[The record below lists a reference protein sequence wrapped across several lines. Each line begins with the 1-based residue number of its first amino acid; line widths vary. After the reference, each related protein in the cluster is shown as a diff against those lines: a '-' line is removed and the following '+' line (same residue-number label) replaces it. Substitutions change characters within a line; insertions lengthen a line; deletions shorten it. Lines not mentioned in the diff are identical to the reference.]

1 MATALQHRKS
11 TFRRRFMARRRRLC
25 SRIRS
30 RDPKSPLDYLIGAAA
45 IIFLAFSVQISR
57 GQAAAQLDR
66 DAILHHLN
74 SVITWYRDSTTKIK
88 SVGLPSDAIYQDN
101 ARNLAS
107 EAVRLA
113 FQSARAEANII
124 NTTDKTKSPPS
135 PGAQSTQ
142 QQNLAQTAA
151 KITAQIDDT
160 QSKLD
165 ALNKQ
170 IAATP
175 RSKQKDLLAQ
185 RERLEGL
192 LSLDKALQDTIQKMA
207 SFLGGTTEGAEGLQ
221 GSINELAH
229 SVPEI
234 VTDENSKKPAA
245 VPPANSKGTTV
256 STSSGLIGQS
266 LALFDQMQSMHQ
278 IEQMADETSKMR
290 ATTEALRTPLRDAL
304 VATIQQGRELA
315 SQAPAPAAA
324 SSQDT
329 AQQFQTITAKFKEL
343 AAATL
348 PLSQEIVV
356 LDQSHSNFEEWRK
369 SILLETHYE
378 LRGLLTRVAGIAL
391 ALGAVFILS
400 EVWRRLTF
408 RYVHEPRRRRQ
419 FLLMRRFVMGFLV
432 GIVLIMGF
440 VSEFS
445 SLATFAGFVT
455 AGIAVGLQAILLSI
469 AAYFFVIGRY
479 GIRVGDRISVAG
491 VTGDVIDIGLV
502 RLYLMELAGTGIELY
517 PTGRVVMFSNSVLFQ
532 AGTPLFKQI
541 PGTEY
546 AWHEVAVSLAPGSNY
561 KLVQEKVSSVVGAV
575 YEKYR
580 AIIES
585 QLGGIERR
593 LEVQLKAPIPES
605 KLQFTDAGLE
615 FVVRYPVDIRR
626 ASEIDDNVTRAVLDA
641 LDANENLKIAVASPP
656 KIRAAIKG

>member
-1 MATALQHRKS
+1 MAT
-11 TFRRRFMARRRRLC
+11 RRRSRSGIC
-25 SRIRS
+25 SRTG
-30 RDPKSPLDYLIGAAA
+30 KSLLHYVIGGAGIAL
-45 IIFLAFSVQISR
+45 LALGVQTLR
-57 GQAAAQLDR
+57 GQTAAPLDR
-66 DAILHHLN
+66 DAVLHHLN
-74 SVITWYRDSTTKIK
+74 AVITWYRDATTKIK

-113 FQSARAEANII
+113 FQSARAEANIMSASAKV
-124 NTTDKTKSPPS
+124 NKATPTPTPAAVS
-135 PGAQSTQ
+135 GAQPTQ

-151 KITAQIDDT
+151 KVSAQIDDT
-160 QSKLD
+160 QSKLED
-165 ALNKQ
+165 LNKQ
-170 IAATP
+170 IATAP

-185 RERLEGL
+185 RDRLQGL
-192 LSLDKALQDTIQKMA
+192 LNLDKALQDTIQKMA
-207 SFLGGTTEGAEGLQ
+207 SFVGGTTEGAEGLE
-221 GSINELAH
+221 GSINELAR
-229 SVPEI
+229 SVPEVI
-234 VTDENSKKPAA
+234 TDESSKKPAA
-245 VPPANSKGTTV
+245 APAANAKTPTV
-256 STSSGLIGQS
+256 ATSSGLIGQS

-278 IEQMADETSKMR
+278 IDQMAEETSKMR
-290 ATTEALRTPLRDAL
+290 ATADTLRKPLRDAL
-304 VATIQQGRELA
+304 VATIQQGRDLA
-315 SQAPAPAAA
+315 NQAQAPATG
-324 SSQDT
+324 SSQST
-329 AQQFQTITAKFKEL
+329 GQEFQAITAKFKEL
-343 AAATL
+343 TTATL

-369 SILLETHYE
+369 SILLESQYE
-378 LRGLLTRVAGIAL
+378 LRGLLTRVIGIAL
-391 ALGAVFILS
+391 ALAAVFILS

-408 RYVHEPRRRRQ
+408 RYVHEARRRRQ
-419 FLLMRRFVMGFLV
+419 FLLMRRFVTGFLV

-561 KLVQEKVSSVVGAV
+561 KLVQDQLSNIVGSV

-580 AIIES
+580 NVIES

-593 LEVQLKAPIPES
+593 LEVQLKAPVPES
-605 KLQFTDAGLE
+605 KLQFTDVGLE

-641 LDANENLKIAVASPP
+641 LDTNENLKTAVVSPP

>member
-1 MATALQHRKS
+1 MAK
-11 TFRRRFMARRRRLC
+11 RREFYPDIC
-25 SRIRS
+25 PRS
-30 RDPKSPLDYLIGAAA
+30 RKSPLTYLAGAGG
-45 IIFLAFSVQISR
+45 IVLLALSVQTLQ
-57 GQAAAQLDR
+57 GQSAAPLDR

-74 SVITWYRDSTTKIK
+74 AVITWYRDATTKIK

-113 FQSARAEANII
+113 FQSARAEANIMI
-124 NTTDKTKSPPS
+124 ATDKAASPAPA
-135 PGAQSTQ
+135 PTAGAQPTQ

-151 KITAQIDDT
+151 KIAVQIDDT

-165 ALNKQ
+165 DLNKQ
-170 IAATP
+170 LATAP

-185 RERLEGL
+185 RDRLQGL
-192 LSLDKALQDTIQKMA
+192 LTLDKALQDTIQKMA
-207 SFLGGTTEGAEGLQ
+207 SFVGGAAEGAAGME

-229 SVPEI
+229 SVPE
-234 VTDENSKKPAA
+234 VVGDDTGKKAPAA
-245 VPPANSKGTTV
+245 PAANAKTTTV

-266 LALFDQMQSMHQ
+266 LSLFDQVQSMHQ
-278 IEQMADETSKMR
+278 IDQMAEETSKMR
-290 ATTEALRTPLRDAL
+290 ATADALRKPLRDTL
-304 VATIQQGRELA
+304 IATIQRGRDLA
-315 SQAPAPAAA
+315 SQAQAPTPTG
-324 SSQDT
+324 SSQST
-329 AQQFQTITAKFKEL
+329 AQEFQAITAKFKEL
-343 AAATL
+343 ASATL
-348 PLSQEIVV
+348 PLSQEIIV

-369 SILLETHYE
+369 SILLESQYE
-378 LRGLLTRVAGIAL
+378 LRALLTRVIGILL
-391 ALGAVFILS
+391 ALGMVFVLS
-400 EVWRRLTF
+400 EIWRRLTF

-419 FLLMRRFVMGFLV
+419 FLLMRRFVVGFLV

-546 AWHEVAVSLAPGSNY
+546 AWHEVALSLAPGSNY
-561 KLVQEKVSSVVGAV
+561 KLVQDKVSGIVDSV

-580 AIIES
+580 GVIES

-593 LEVQLKAPIPES
+593 LEVQMKAPVPES

-626 ASEIDDNVTRAVLDA
+626 AAEIDENVTRGVLEG
-641 LDANENLKIAVASPP
+641 LDTNENLKAAVSGPP

>member
-1 MATALQHRKS
+1 MATRLQRS
-11 TFRRRFMARRRRLC
+11 LEVC
-25 SRIRS
+25 PSSR
-30 RDPKSPLDYLIGAAA
+30 KSPLAYLIGASA
-45 IIFLAFSVQISR
+45 IILLALTVQSLR
-57 GQAAAQLDR
+57 AQTAAQLDR

-74 SVITWYRDSTTKIK
+74 TVITWYRDATTKIK
-88 SVGLPSDAIYQDN
+88 PVGLPSDAIYQDN
-101 ARNLAS
+101 ARNLSS

-113 FQSARAEANII
+113 FQSARAEANILSMA
-124 NTTDKTKSPPS
+124 DKATAASASAPAPS
-135 PGAQSTQ
+135 PGAQPTD
-142 QQNLAQTAA
+142 QQNRAQSAA
-151 KITAQIDDT
+151 KIAAQIDDT

-170 IAATP
+170 IPTAP

-185 RERLEGL
+185 RDRLQGL
-192 LSLDKALQDTIQKMA
+192 LTLDKALQDTIQKMA
-207 SFLGGTTEGAEGLQ
+207 SFVGGTTDSSEGLE
-221 GSINELAH
+221 GSINEVAH
-229 SVPEI
+229 SVPE
-234 VTDENSKKPAA
+234 VLGDENAKKPAA
-245 VPPANSKGTTV
+245 APPTSSKATTV
-256 STSSGLIGQS
+256 ATSSGLIGQS

-278 IEQMADETSKMR
+278 IDQMADETSKMR
-290 ATTEALRTPLRDAL
+290 ATADALRKPLRDIL
-304 VATIQQGRELA
+304 VATIQHGRDLA
-315 SQAPAPAAA
+315 NQAQAPAA
-324 SSQDT
+324 SSSQST
-329 AQQFQTITAKFKEL
+329 AQEFQAITAKFKEL

-348 PLSQEIVV
+348 PLSQELVV
-356 LDQSHSNFEEWRK
+356 LDQSHANFEEWRK
-369 SILLETHYE
+369 SILLESQYE
-378 LRGLLTRVAGIAL
+378 LRTLLTRVIGIAV

-400 EVWRRLTF
+400 EIWKRLTF

-432 GIVLIMGF
+432 GLVLIMGF

-532 AGTPLFKQI
+532 AATPLFKQI

-561 KLVQEKVSSVVGAV
+561 KLVQEKVFGIVESV

-580 AIIES
+580 NVIES

-593 LEVQLKAPIPES
+593 LEVQLKAPVPES

-641 LDANENLKIAVASPP
+641 LDTNENLKTAVSSPP

>member
-1 MATALQHRKS
+1 MAPR
-11 TFRRRFMARRRRLC
+11 RRRFAFNILLRHFRMAGPTNIIIAGVLIAALAL
-25 SRIRS
+25 STQSLRS
-30 RDPKSPLDYLIGAAA
+30 QTPT
-45 IIFLAFSVQISR
+45 
-57 GQAAAQLDR
+57 QLDR
-66 DAILHHLN
+66 DAVLHHLN
-74 SVITWYRDSTTKIK
+74 AVITWYRDATSKIK
-88 SVGLPSDAIYQDN
+88 SVGLPSDTIYQDN
-101 ARNLAS
+101 ARNLAAQ
-107 EAVRLA
+107 AVRLA
-113 FQSARAEANII
+113 FQSARAEANILSP
-124 NTTDKTKSPPS
+124 TDKTSDTNSPPS
-135 PGAQSTQ
+135 SSAPPTQ

-151 KITAQIDDT
+151 KVAAQIDDA
-160 QSKLD
+160 QLKLD
-165 ALNKQ
+165 AVNKQ
-170 IAATP
+170 VAAAP
-175 RSKQKDLLAQ
+175 KNKRQQLLAQ
-185 RERLEGL
+185 RDQLQGQL
-192 LSLDKALQDTIQKMA
+192 ALNKALQDTIQKMA
-207 SFLGGTTEGAEGLQ
+207 AFVEGANEGSEGLD
-221 GSINELAH
+221 GSINQLAR
-229 SVPEI
+229 SVPEA
-234 VTDENSKKPAA
+234 VGDETGKKPA
-245 VPPANSKGTTV
+245 PTTPAANATPASSKPT
-256 STSSGLIGQS
+256 GLIGQS
-266 LALFDQMQSMHQ
+266 LALFDQMQTMHQ
-278 IEQMADETSKMR
+278 IDQMADETSKMR
-290 ATTEALRTPLRDAL
+290 NTADSVRKPLRDIL
-304 VATIQQGRELA
+304 VATIKRGREL
-315 SQAPAPAAA
+315 SSQPQAPAAG
-324 SSQDT
+324 SSQAT
-329 AQQFQTITAKFKEL
+329 AQEYQSLTAKFKEL
-343 AAATL
+343 SSATL

-356 LDQSHSNFEEWRK
+356 LDQSRSNFQEWRK
-369 SILLETHYE
+369 SIVLESQYE
-378 LRGLLTRVAGIAL
+378 LRGLLTRVIGIAL
-391 ALGAVFILS
+391 ALAAVFVLS

-432 GIVLIMGF
+432 GVVLIMGF

-532 AGTPLFKQI
+532 AATPLFKQI

-546 AWHEVAVSLAPGSNY
+546 AWHEVAISLAPGSNY
-561 KLVQEKVSSVVGAV
+561 KLVQEKISATVESV

-580 AIIES
+580 QVIES

-593 LEVQLKAPIPES
+593 LEVQLKAPVPES

-641 LDANENLKIAVASPP
+641 LDANENLKTAVASPP